1 MKTLRTRTKHCE
13 KYTLKNVYLP
23 IFQYI
28 RLKILRKCK
37 RLIKVGMVFAY
48 IKV

>member
-1 MKTLRTRTKHCE
+1 MKTLRIRTKYCE

-23 IFQYI
+23 IFQYM

-37 RLIKVGMVFAY
+37 RLTKVGMAFSY